1 MKKVKFIP
9 VLMIAML
16 IASCGITPLKEPDF
30 SKYKNQVDF
39 DTVSANFTAACN
51 ENEFEGEPKE
61 WPNKRSTFSE
71 YQKIDASL
79 RRKKKELGSSHY
91 VGKVSSVRRYDIKN
105 YLAEETTKYEYTN
118 EARYP
123 NFTSDLKSE
132 DNVNLSYQ
140 YFDEEN
146 SSKLLLL
153 NNRDKYYYCVNDS
166 VNPDSKHLPIASM
179 AANAYLGEMV
189 VNFDVILN
197 SYGNLETTKLYSDD
211 KTFTI
216 VININEMDLVVA
228 NADYSLTIQEKTKVQ
243 ISLVDGEEKFALS
256 KKKVE
261 VYQYFRNSSLTPPGT
276 SSHTP
281 VLAGDK
287 CTIEYLQYIEA
298 TMNTDDFSLKE
309 KDITSYIDADA
320 EAENDTEQQS

>member
-9 VLMIAML
+9 VLMITML
-16 IASCGITPLKEPDF
+16 ATSCGITPLKEPDF

-39 DTVSANFTAACN
+39 DTISANFTAASN
-51 ENEFEGEPKE
+51 ENEFGTDSKD
-61 WPNKRSTFSE
+61 WPNKRSSYSE

-91 VGKVSSVRRYDIKN
+91 VGKVSSVRKYDIKN

-140 YFDEEN
+140 YVDDEYY
-146 SSKLLLL
+146 SKLLLL
-153 NNRDKYYYCVNDS
+153 NNRDKYYYCVNPS
-166 VNPDSKHLPIASM
+166 VGKDVKHLPIASM

-189 VNFDVILN
+189 SNFDIYLN
-197 SYGNLETTKLYSDD
+197 TYGNLETTKLYSDD
-211 KTFTI
+211 KTFTV

-228 NADYSLTIQEKTKVQ
+228 NADYSLTIQERTKVQ
-243 ISLVDGEEKFALS
+243 ISIVDGEEKFVLS

-276 SSHTP
+276 TSHTP

-287 CTIEYLQYIEA
+287 CTIESLQYIE
-298 TMNTDDFSLKE
+298 TSMHTDDFTLKE
-309 KDITSYIDADA
+309 KDISSYIDADA
-320 EAENDTEQQS
+320 ENEDNTEQQS